1 MWSVRKTSL
10 SSHLV
15 KRVDYNSWEIFTQLS
30 FQQKKKIARGHFHYI
45 LFCLSTSPALS
56 FSLPSLPPPLHMHEI
71 HICIYIC
78 TVIHVNVSMYVH
90 LYISIWMC
98 MSIYTFIT
106 CRLEYSMHFPQ
117 YAYFKL
123 CTSQRQNFLQSFW
136 DNIHYRRDLSI
147 FCFGKS
153 QM

>member
-10 SSHLV
+10 RSHLV
-15 KRVDYNSWEIFTQLS
+15 KRVDYNSWEISTQLS
-30 FQQKKKIARGHFHYI
+30 FQQKKKLLGAIFTIYY
-45 LFCLSTSPALS
+45 FVY
-56 FSLPSLPPPLHMHEI
+56 PPPQPCPFLSHPFPHP
-71 HICIYIC
+71 YIC
-78 TVIHVNVSMYVH
+78 MRFMYVYIHTVIHVNVSIYVH

-117 YAYFKL
+117 YTYFKL
-123 CTSQRQNFLQSFW
+123 CTSQRPNFLQSFW
-136 DNIHYRRDLSI
+136 DNIHYTRDLSI